1 MDASTP
7 DRMVIRRST
16 PHGDRRRRVVV
27 KDPAPS
33 ASGTAGSSRTAGDSS
48 ESRTT
53 APRRYAAAA
62 LREEQPRVCDWIPTG
77 LWSLSAWFLGLSVLV
92 ASVGGL
98 HLLALETGRRW
109 QVDLPSLRV
118 DTGRNFSHFVQAAL
132 WLMAASCCRQILH
145 LRRHRVDDYRG
156 RYRVWYP
163 VALASLLFC
172 VNAVTGLSQNLV
184 LAAPKLQS
192 SLGVDFS
199 ASWSHLSLLAV
210 VTLAAGRLAAEL
222 WACRSAVVSLGL
234 ACVLAWSMA
243 IARLVG
249 GFSADSPAWTL
260 VESLGSLATTHF
272 FFFAMLLNL
281 RHVFLDAQGEL
292 PVREAKPR
300 AASGKQEV
308 SSDVPAVAAPA
319 PTAGNLKAVP
329 KVAPPRQQEP
339 AVEQEAEEEPEES
352 EDLEDSGEDEDGHT
366 VSMSRAERKRQRKM
380 QQTQKRAA

>member
-7 DRMVIRRST
+7 DRLVIRRST

-27 KDPAPS
+27 KEPDPA
-33 ASGTAGSSRTAGDSS
+33 ASGTASSLRTAGDSS

-53 APRRYAAAA
+53 VPRRYAAAA

-77 LWSLSAWFLGLSVLV
+77 IWSLAAWFLGLSVLV

-98 HLLALETGRRW
+98 HLLALEIARRW
-109 QVDLPSLRV
+109 QVELPSLRV
-118 DTGRNFSHFVQAAL
+118 DTGRNLSHFVQAAL

-163 VALASLLFC
+163 AVAASLLLC
-172 VNAVTGLSQNLV
+172 VNAVTGVSQNLA

-192 SLGVDFS
+192 SLGVEFS
-199 ASWSHLSLLAV
+199 ASWSHLTLLAV
-210 VTLAAGRLAAEL
+210 VTLAAGRLAAEM
-222 WACRSAVVSLGL
+222 WACRPAVVSLGL
-234 ACVLAWSMA
+234 ACVLAWSLA

-249 GFSADSPAWTL
+249 GLAADSPSGPL
-260 VESLGSLATTHF
+260 VDSLGTLATTHF
-272 FFFAMLLNL
+272 FVFAMLLNL

-292 PVREAKPR
+292 PIREAKPR

-308 SSDVPAVAAPA
+308 LSDVPAVAAPT
-319 PTAGNLKAVP
+319 PTAGNTKATP
-329 KVAPPRQQEP
+329 KTAPPRQQEP
-339 AVEQEAEEEPEES
+339 VVEHEAEEEPEES

-366 VSMSRAERKRQRKM
+366 VSMSRAERKRLRKM
-380 QQTQKRAA
+380 QQKQKRAA